1 VLHDP
6 KGSHYKIWRGSISE
20 IAKTNLSKIKQ
31 PRIIKEESK
40 SVREILVGISQGQNE
55 MRKETAKARRE
66 MAEAIKFLGQ
76 LIVSESE
83 KTRQMIKS

>member
-1 VLHDP
+1 
-6 KGSHYKIWRGSISE
+6 
-20 IAKTNLSKIKQ
+20 
-31 PRIIKEESK
+31 
-40 SVREILVGISQGQNE
+40 
-55 MRKETAKARRE
+55 MRKETAEARKE